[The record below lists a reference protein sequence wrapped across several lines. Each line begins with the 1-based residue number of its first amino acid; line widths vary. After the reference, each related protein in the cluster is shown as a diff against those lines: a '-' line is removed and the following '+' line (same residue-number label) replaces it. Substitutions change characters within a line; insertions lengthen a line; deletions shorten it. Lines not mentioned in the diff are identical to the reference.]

1 MIKSFLE
8 FNSQA
13 QFEPIKSFYLQDD
26 LNRKV
31 WDDEDKLKSHLKKE
45 LLKIGKDYLDFLDID
60 VELDDLVLT
69 GSLANYNW
77 SKYSDFDVHLVFDFS
92 EVDDN
97 TELVKKYLDA
107 AEKVWKS
114 QHDLNIDGYPIEL
127 YIIQH
132 ELLNNTET
140 PIILATPEEIGW
152 WDYEEL
158 DEFTEISIEEI
169 NNVISQFTGLL
180 EIYIDDETDVPL
192 LVENKVVLKY
202 LTDDEEEHDEY
213 ESEVWED

>member
-1 MIKSFLE
+1 MYIDAELVLKSYKPLKLE
-8 FNSQA
+8 EGMLFVNKIA
-13 QFEPIKSFYLQDD
+13 RTDAVELFILEEIP
-26 LNRKV
+26 
-31 WDDEDKLKSHLKKE
+31 DDE
-45 LLKIGKDYLDFLDID
+45 
-60 VELDDLVLT
+60 
-69 GSLANYNW
+69 
-77 SKYSDFDVHLVFDFS
+77 
-92 EVDDN
+92 
-97 TELVKKYLDA
+97 
-107 AEKVWKS
+107 EKFVVT
-114 QHDLNIDGYPIEL
+114 NGYPMEP

-202 LTDDEEEHDEY
+202 LTDDEEEY
-213 ESEVWED
+213 EDVEENED

>member
-1 MIKSFLE
+1 MYIDAELVLKSYKPLKLE
-8 FNSQA
+8 EGMLFVNKIA
-13 QFEPIKSFYLQDD
+13 RTDAVELFILEEIP
-26 LNRKV
+26 
-31 WDDEDKLKSHLKKE
+31 DDE
-45 LLKIGKDYLDFLDID
+45 
-60 VELDDLVLT
+60 
-69 GSLANYNW
+69 
-77 SKYSDFDVHLVFDFS
+77 
-92 EVDDN
+92 
-97 TELVKKYLDA
+97 
-107 AEKVWKS
+107 EKFVVT
-114 QHDLNIDGYPIEL
+114 NGYPMEP

-202 LTDDEEEHDEY
+202 LTDEEE
-213 ESEVWED
+213 WEDLEENED

>member
-1 MIKSFLE
+1 MYIDAELVLKSYKPLKLE
-8 FNSQA
+8 EGMLFVNKIA
-13 QFEPIKSFYLQDD
+13 RTDAVELFILEEIP
-26 LNRKV
+26 
-31 WDDEDKLKSHLKKE
+31 DDE
-45 LLKIGKDYLDFLDID
+45 
-60 VELDDLVLT
+60 
-69 GSLANYNW
+69 
-77 SKYSDFDVHLVFDFS
+77 
-92 EVDDN
+92 
-97 TELVKKYLDA
+97 
-107 AEKVWKS
+107 EKFVVT
-114 QHDLNIDGYPIEL
+114 NGYPMEP

-202 LTDDEEEHDEY
+202 LTDDEEEE
-213 ESEVWED
+213 WEDVEENED